1 MNSTIQNKF
10 INSKIYKI
18 TTPLSNLIYIGSTR
32 EKIERRL
39 QLHKSQYKIYKNGG
53 SRKVM
58 VYNLLDLGIE
68 NIEIEL
74 IENYICNS
82 LYELHKRERYYIELY
97 KDISINKCIPT
108 RTVKEYYELNKKI
121 LYEKIKMK
129 KLNNQAS
136 SVSHTLER

>member
-1 MNSTIQNKF
+1 MNKF
-10 INSKIYKI
+10 NNSKIYKI

-39 QLHKSQYKIYKNGG
+39 QLHKAQYKIYKNGG

-82 LYELHKRERYYIELY
+82 LYELHKRERYYIELN

-108 RTVKEYYELNKKI
+108 RTVKEYYELNKKVI
-121 LYEKIKMK
+121 YEKKKNK

-136 SVSHTLER
+136 LSQTLER